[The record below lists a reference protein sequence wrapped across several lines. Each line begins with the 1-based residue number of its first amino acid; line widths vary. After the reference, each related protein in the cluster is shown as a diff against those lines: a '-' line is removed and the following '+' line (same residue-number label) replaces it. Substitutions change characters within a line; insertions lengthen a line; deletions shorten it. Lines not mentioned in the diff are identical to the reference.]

1 MAIRG
6 KGVEADVED
15 KKIKV
20 VSPSYLRDENRT
32 ILEGDYSDA
41 SETVVFVLID
51 WTIGRIYCTY

>member
-51 WTIGRIYCTY
+51 WTIGRIYYTY